1 MRSVFKPWVTYF
13 CKIFEK
19 VRKYSLRTPEI
30 KKKNKKISLQTS
42 QELRKKIRK
51 KLAQMPKTASAR
63 ANVSYKKKVYGNKRI
78 KVSLVVVGW
87 VHSHFGIYQDKETS
101 KYYSD

>member
-1 MRSVFKPWVTYF
+1 MEYLEKSCVVSFGPKVYNKSIKIQNRSHFYNMRSDFKPWVTYF

-51 KLAQMPKTASAR
+51 K
-63 ANVSYKKKVYGNKRI
+63 
-78 KVSLVVVGW
+78 
-87 VHSHFGIYQDKETS
+87 
-101 KYYSD
+101 